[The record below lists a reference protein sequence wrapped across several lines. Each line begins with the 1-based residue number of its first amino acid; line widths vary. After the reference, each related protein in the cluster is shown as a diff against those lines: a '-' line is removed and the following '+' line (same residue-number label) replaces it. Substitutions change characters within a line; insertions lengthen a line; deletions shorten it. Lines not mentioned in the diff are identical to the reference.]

1 MKHQSKAQLAK
12 EAAAAA
18 AVKHLDYHS
27 DLDARDLRE
36 LKRDLEQVIRAT
48 MGLKT
53 YER

>member
-18 AVKHLDYHS
+18 VQHLDYHS

-36 LKRDLEQVIRAT
+36 LKRDLEQVIRAS